1 MSSIKKVNFN
11 KIVDYDEAII
21 DDPTDI
27 KDDDEI
33 DINTEIVS
41 TELDEEDIYLTN
53 LMSKFLENYPHLNN
67 YKNKKIIYELCKIL
81 VVQMPEHK
89 SNQSFYL
96 NLLDSTIKDITSPT
110 IDNFLK

>member
-89 SNQSFYL
+89 SNQLFYL
-96 NLLDSTIKDITSPT
+96 NLLDSTIKDITNPT
-110 IDNFLK
+110 INDFVK